1 MSARPS
7 PLALL
12 SMALLLLSGSA
23 LADYRSDYQDGIEA
37 AEKGNWAE
45 VQRRMRAALAENAKP
60 SNRMRTYGTNFIPYV
75 PHYYLGLANAR
86 LGDCAAAIDAFS
98 NAASRGVVA
107 GLSSEAAIQAREEAR
122 CTQMLAQAQSKPEPP
137 PVSPVESKPPP
148 VVVAS
153 KDPVVTSKPPPTTPA
168 GPKVLSA
175 AQIAPVQTLLSRID
189 QQVDGIAGQL
199 RNQPL
204 AGSGDARALGRDLE
218 SLKQQR
224 QQLGSQLERAR
235 SGGDSQVLGSLSS
248 EAQALERSLV
258 MLDDRVSSARNGL
271 AQAAEARA
279 LEQAR
284 QRASSA
290 IARLDQ
296 DLGAAGNAGIANS
309 AQAKAASAAR
319 DRLQQASAGSDRKAI
334 ESALTALTRAGND
347 LQQAIAAAPKPA
359 PEQLRTLVSWYLS
372 AQYSKAADWDQLE
385 RLPDA
390 RARANALLLR
400 AASRWHLYVR
410 GGEVDG
416 KLSAAV
422 DIDLREAR
430 RLDEALKPN
439 PQAFS
444 PRLIERF
451 ASL

>member
-7 PLALL
+7 LLALL

-23 LADYRSDYQDGIEA
+23 LADYKSEYQDGIEA
-37 AEKGNWAE
+37 AEKGNWTE

-107 GLSSEAAIQAREEAR
+107 ALSSEAATQAREEAR

-137 PVSPVESKPPP
+137 PVSTGESKPP

-153 KDPVVTSKPPPTTPA
+153 KDPVVSSKPPPTTPT

-189 QQVDGIAGQL
+189 QQVGGISGQL
-199 RNQPL
+199 RSQPL

-218 SLKQQR
+218 SLKQGR
-224 QQLGSQLERAR
+224 QQLGSNLERAR
-235 SGGDSQVLGSLSS
+235 SSGDSKLLGSLTS

-296 DLGAAGNAGIANS
+296 ELAAAGSAGIAES
-309 AQAKAASAAR
+309 ARAKAASDAR
-319 DRLQQASAGSDRKAI
+319 ARLQQASAGSDRKAI
-334 ESALTALTRAGND
+334 ESALNALTQAGND
-347 LQQAIAAAPKPA
+347 LRQAIAAAPKPA
-359 PEQLRTLVSWYLS
+359 PDQLRTLVSWYLS

-410 GGEVDG
+410 GGEIDG

>member
-1 MSARPS
+1 MSARLVL
-7 PLALL
+7 LALL
-12 SMALLLLSGSA
+12 TATLMALPASGR
-23 LADYRSDYQDGIEA
+23 ADYKTDYQDGIEA
-37 AEKGNWAE
+37 AEKGDWAE

-86 LGDCAAAIDAFS
+86 LGDCTAAIDAFS
-98 NAASRGVVA
+98 NPASRGVVS
-107 GLSSEAAIQAREEAR
+107 GLSKESDTQAREEAR
-122 CTQMLAQAQSKPEPP
+122 CTQMLAQARSKPEPP
-137 PVSPVESKPPP
+137 PTTPMEGKPP
-148 VVVAS
+148 VVVVS
-153 KDPVVTSKPPPTTPA
+153 KDPVVTGKPTPTTPT
-168 GPKVLSA
+168 GPAALSA
-175 AQIAPVQTLLSRID
+175 AQIAPIQTLLSRID
-189 QQVDGIAGQL
+189 QKIDGISGQL
-199 RNQPL
+199 RSQPL

-218 SLKQQR
+218 SLKQGR
-224 QQLGSQLERAR
+224 QQLGSNLERAR
-235 SGGDSQVLGSLSS
+235 SGGDSQRLGSLSS
-248 EAQALERSLV
+248 EAQALERNV
-258 MLDDRVSSARNGL
+258 ATLDDRVSSARSGL

-296 DLGAAGNAGIANS
+296 DLSAANSAGIAGS
-309 AQAKAASAAR
+309 AQAKAASEAR
-319 DRLQQASAGSDRKAI
+319 GRLQQASAGSDRKAI
-334 ESALTALTRAGND
+334 ESALNALTRASGD

-390 RARANALLLR
+390 RARANALLVR